1 MNTQALTFE
10 VAADTFQEDVIDRS
24 RTLPVVILF
33 WAEQVPESV
42 QMRDTFLA
50 LVEQYAGKFVLGL
63 ADVARD
69 QTLAQ
74 HLRVQGLPSLRI
86 VNDGQIVDQKDGPQ
100 DESVLRDLLD
110 TLTMS
115 STDKMADQL
124 AALIAG
130 GNVESALLLVR
141 QALLEEPNNN
151 DFKVEYADLLV
162 RDDQLD
168 AAKKLLADIPEDFAG
183 RKRPAMRLALAQE
196 VQEYPALDELQTA
209 LETEPDNLQL
219 RYQTALRLVTGYEY
233 EPALEMCLGI
243 VQADRNY
250 EDELGRTTMI
260 RIFELLEK
268 ENPLLGQYR
277 RRMFTFLH

>member
-1 MNTQALTFE
+1 VNTQALTFE